1 MKHVLLKDEIMNDSH
16 LSCVRCFLGDLESGL
31 KAVSK
36 EIALD
41 VKVLCAVD

>member
-1 MKHVLLKDEIMNDSH
+1 M
-16 LSCVRCFLGDLESGL
+16 FFFGDLESGL

-36 EIALD
+36 EIALN